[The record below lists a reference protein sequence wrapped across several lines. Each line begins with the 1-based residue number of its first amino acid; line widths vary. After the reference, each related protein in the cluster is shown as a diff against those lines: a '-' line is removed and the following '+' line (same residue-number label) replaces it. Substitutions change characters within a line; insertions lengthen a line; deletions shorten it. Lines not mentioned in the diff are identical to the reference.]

1 MPPRLSSFLHA
12 FRIITPAQYWISGG
26 SEGGGLGDS
35 ISDELCRNVNR
46 STSENTFVMR
56 GVAAAAVVVAAVV
69 VAAEAVAV
77 VEDEDEDDA
86 FSFSLPRPVAELRT
100 FMSEL
105 GSFVVGVTGVTGL
118 LLLLGPATG

>member
-1 MPPRLSSFLHA
+1 M
-12 FRIITPAQYWISGG
+12 
-26 SEGGGLGDS
+26 
-35 ISDELCRNVNR
+35 
-46 STSENTFVMR
+46 
-56 GVAAAAVVVAAVV
+56 VVAEA
-69 VAAEAVAV
+69 VAAEAVAA